1 MTVDGKLTGHV
12 FACRWQQDGRRVCW
26 VTQLVVHRDYRERG
40 FASGLLRF
48 LRLDADD
55 DVYGI
60 MSSHPAACMTAASAF
75 GVGIEKV
82 SLEFIRENAEE
93 VIRASP
99 IPYVRGAE
107 LHGSIF
113 EPGDLSGLV
122 CGVDNRFFVDHG
134 EPDETL
140 RRVRETRKWPLGELP
155 EGHEYLLVL
164 PGKKHRLEGST

>member
-1 MTVDGKLTGHV
+1 MT
-12 FACRWQQDGRRVCW
+12 QM
-26 VTQLVVHRDYRERG
+26 VVHRDYRERG
-40 FASGLLRF
+40 LASCLLRS

-75 GVGIEKV
+75 AVGIEKV

-93 VIRASP
+93 VIRTSP
-99 IPYVRGAE
+99 IPYVREAE

-113 EPGDLSGLV
+113 EPGDSSGLV
-122 CGVDNRFFVDHG
+122 CGVDTRFFVDHR
-134 EPDETL
+134 EPVETL
-140 RRVRETRKWPLGELP
+140 RRARETKEWPLGVLP

-164 PGKKHRLEGST
+164 PGKQRRLKGST